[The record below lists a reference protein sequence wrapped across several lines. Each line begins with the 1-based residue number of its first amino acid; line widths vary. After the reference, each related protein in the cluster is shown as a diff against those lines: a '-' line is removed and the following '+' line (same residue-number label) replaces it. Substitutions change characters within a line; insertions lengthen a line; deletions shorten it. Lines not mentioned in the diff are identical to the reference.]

1 METKNLKKLV
11 TKNHNWDFR
20 INFTQMTEVKWE
32 MIFVTVSFALAITS
46 YVGMGKATS
55 VSGFIVSYISMV
67 VMLVAFSI
75 NFVHL
80 FRHLLLMACGCYH
93 IVKQNVEEQK
103 DIDFGTTTVYYDPD
117 TKNLYS
123 EDEYLAMVR
132 TERQKDMEDQ
142 AKKNGEE
149 QVLGEMARREYER
162 MSSGDKVTADPNTE
176 EKGAE

>member
-103 DIDFGTTTVYYDPD
+103 DIDFGTSTAYYDPD

-132 TERQKDMEDQ
+132 AEQQKDMEEQ

-162 MSSGDKVTADPNTE
+162 MSSGGNVTADPNTE